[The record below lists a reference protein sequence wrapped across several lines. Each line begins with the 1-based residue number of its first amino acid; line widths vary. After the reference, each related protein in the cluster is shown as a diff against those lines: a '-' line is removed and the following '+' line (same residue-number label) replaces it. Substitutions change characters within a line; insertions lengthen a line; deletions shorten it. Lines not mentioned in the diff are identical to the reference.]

1 MLLRPAPSFLHTLHT
16 CQSAHRKP
24 SVKKLSGFIK
34 TSHASTFSPRSSVGS
49 SGLQLLLPF
58 TQSCLTLTLWT
69 VTHQTPLFVGFSKQE
84 YWRRLPLPSPED
96 LPNPGIEPA
105 APATSPALAGRF
117 FTAEPPR
124 KPTCLQTFLLLF

>member
-1 MLLRPAPSFLHTLHT
+1 MATHSNIR
-16 CQSAHRKP
+16 
-24 SVKKLSGFIK
+24 
-34 TSHASTFSPRSSVGS
+34 ASTFSPRSSVGS

-96 LPNPGIEPA
+96 FSTTQGSNLRLLHWQVD
-105 APATSPALAGRF
+105 S
-117 FTAEPPR
+117 
-124 KPTCLQTFLLLF
+124 LLLSHLGSPWSQYIFLDQM